1 MYWVGGL
8 NCVVGNLLMG
18 GLGGG
23 GGVYREWEVVI
34 VEL

>member
-23 GGVYREWEVVI
+23 GVYREWEVVI